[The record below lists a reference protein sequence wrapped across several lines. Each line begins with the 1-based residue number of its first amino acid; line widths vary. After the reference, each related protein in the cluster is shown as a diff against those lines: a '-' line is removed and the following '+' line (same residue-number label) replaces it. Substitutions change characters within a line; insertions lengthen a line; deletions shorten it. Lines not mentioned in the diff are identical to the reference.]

1 MVTLCPEMG
10 RRRCG
15 FGTEVT
21 PKGLWRCPK
30 GSAWI
35 INPSAPPSGWEVP
48 HVPWLSHRLR
58 TDLELKSSA
67 VTAGEGQGGGQL
79 LPAQEERHG
88 ETRRGREGQRRQG
101 ASPGGRSGLGG
112 AELGTVGSGITE
124 GVFSAGQQRGVVE
137 QGVSQPPARPAL
149 PQPASDRRRLRALH
163 QLDAWKETAGW
174 GGGPQAGM
182 GLVGRQRGTH
192 LPPRPPLGAAGCPV
206 AGAAGGAAGRRL
218 ASAGA
223 TGSPPFSGSGS
234 TRGNLGDTARRKEG
248 SGASTA
254 RQHVPSTS
262 LGTRTRSHPGS
273 LWLRVMGEPPLR
285 SLGVGEGSPWCRTWV
300 EGLHAAVEQ
309 ADVQLAEVHGVVERG
324 DEHPPDPRQDPHQ
337 DVDGE
342 EQEGDDV
349 ESSPAGGGGG
359 K

>member
-1 MVTLCPEMG
+1 M
-10 RRRCG
+10 
-15 FGTEVT
+15 
-21 PKGLWRCPK
+21 
-30 GSAWI
+30 
-35 INPSAPPSGWEVP
+35 
-48 HVPWLSHRLR
+48 
-58 TDLELKSSA
+58 
-67 VTAGEGQGGGQL
+67 
-79 LPAQEERHG
+79 
-88 ETRRGREGQRRQG
+88 RRGREGQRRQG
-101 ASPGGRSGLGG
+101 ASPGGSSGLGG
-112 AELGTVGSGITE
+112 AELGTVGRGITE

-149 PQPASDRRRLRALH
+149 PQPASSRLRLRALH

-182 GLVGRQRGTH
+182 GLCGGQRGTH

-234 TRGNLGDTARRKEG
+234 TRGSLGDAARGKEG

-254 RQHVPSTS
+254 RQRVPSTS
-262 LGTRTRSHPGS
+262 PGTRTRSHPGS
-273 LWLRVMGEPPLR
+273 QRLRVMEEPPLR
-285 SLGVGEGSPWCRTWV
+285 SLGVGGGSLWCRTWV
-300 EGLHAAVEQ
+300 KGLHAAVEQ

-342 EQEGDDV
+342 EQVGDDV
-349 ESSPAGGGGG
+349 ESSPAGGRGG
-359 K
+359 KSGAECPRTGNTALP